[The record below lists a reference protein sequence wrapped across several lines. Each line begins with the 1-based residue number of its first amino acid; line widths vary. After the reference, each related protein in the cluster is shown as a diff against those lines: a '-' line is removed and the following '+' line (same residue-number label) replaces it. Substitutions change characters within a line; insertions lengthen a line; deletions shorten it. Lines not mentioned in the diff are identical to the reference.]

1 MQNDPLFLHAAPG
14 RLSSRNE
21 PAAVRGEVEFGDP
34 HPPVLAITEMFQRGD
49 LPVEVFADS
58 RHGGRGVFLPQP
70 VLGHADEIRVSRRR
84 PDVAIQ
90 QWPDHA
96 ETRLDLMPQL
106 VAGRD
111 VCDRAA
117 FANVDATYALLE
129 LVSHQ
134 PPMAQQR
141 RVARLVGVA
150 QCLEVGHEARVV
162 QGGGAKFELKSR
174 AGHPLTRRLIF
185 PP

>member
-1 MQNDPLFLHAAPG
+1 MQNDPLFLHATPG
-14 RLSSRNE
+14 RLASCNE
-21 PAAVRGEVEFGDP
+21 PAAIRGEVESGEP

-49 LPVEVFADS
+49 LLVEVFADS

-70 VLGHADEIRVSRRR
+70 VLGHGDEIRVSRRR

-96 ETRLDLMPQL
+96 ETRLDLIPQL

-117 FANVDATYALLE
+117 FANVDATY
-129 LVSHQ
+129 
-134 PPMAQQR
+134 
-141 RVARLVGVA
+141 
-150 QCLEVGHEARVV
+150 
-162 QGGGAKFELKSR
+162 
-174 AGHPLTRRLIF
+174 
-185 PP
+185 